1 AVPSGET
8 VWYLHSQFQVEIEY
22 GLGKNFELG
31 LYLTFTPSP
40 GEGYSQTVTTF
51 PEGNGMK
58 QRIRWAAAD
67 PGELPVDLNL
77 YGEIVENQRAIELE
91 AKVILQR
98 RFGAMRLVANLT
110 GEYELYYDSRRDIE
124 IEASA
129 GATVELSPAFHLGVE
144 AWSHTEYPTNPAPDV
159 RPF

>member
-1 AVPSGET
+1 LRLLRKAPARDIQSMMTTTRFLRPMPCVGLALGLCAALAPRPAQAHPRPLAMSYTSEVLPEGAGEVETFVHPNPVRPLAVPSGET

-77 YGEIVENQRAIELE
+77 YGEIVE
-91 AKVILQR
+91 
-98 RFGAMRLVANLT
+98 
-110 GEYELYYDSRRDIE
+110 
-124 IEASA
+124 
-129 GATVELSPAFHLGVE
+129 
-144 AWSHTEYPTNPAPDV
+144 
-159 RPF
+159 